1 MSGDGLCNGINASGE
16 GEGDAYDV
24 DCGATQRAM
33 HSTIRARKQLMKMTP
48 ASNSARAI
56 VVPRTH
62 THSIDQGKSA
72 DCELKN
78 FLIYTIVRIMAR
90 TVSV

>member
-1 MSGDGLCNGINASGE
+1 MSDDGLCNGINASGE

-56 VVPRTH
+56 GLTQLIKASPRTV
-62 THSIDQGKSA
+62 
-72 DCELKN
+72 N
-78 FLIYTIVRIMAR
+78 
-90 TVSV
+90 

>member
-16 GEGDAYDV
+16 GEGNAYDE

-48 ASNSARAI
+48 TQPAI
-56 VVPRTH
+56 PRGRSFRGLT
-62 THSIDQGKSA
+62 QGKSA

-78 FLIYTIVRIMAR
+78 FLIVGIIR
-90 TVSV
+90 

>member
-24 DCGATQRAM
+24 DCGAMQRAM

-48 ASNSARAI
+48 TSQQFRAGDRSADSLKAS
-56 VVPRTH
+56 PRTV
-62 THSIDQGKSA
+62 
-72 DCELKN
+72 N
-78 FLIYTIVRIMAR
+78 
-90 TVSV
+90 